1 MEADSLATE
10 SELRTLAEDKI
21 RAEGEKKR
29 LLMQISDAEAA
40 GTEAETQKNILEKAI
55 SDAEN
60 RISEYEKLLSERTER
75 KNALLSDVSEIEGKL
90 SAIGEKEAENVAK
103 IAKTEE
109 DRVII
114 LPVEKDD
121 TDMLAAIK
129 LGLSEGYRSFRIYGG
144 MGGRIEHTIANIQCL
159 LYLKEHDAVGYLMDG
174 TGMILVA
181 KEEEIS
187 FQDSLEG
194 YMSLFSMG
202 DKATVTIENMK
213 YLLKEQEVTNSFPIG
228 ISNEFVLGEKGK
240 VTVHEGSV
248 MMIVSWV

>member
-1 MEADSLATE
+1 MNKGNCIL
-10 SELRTLAEDKI
+10 I
-21 RAEGEKKR
+21 G
-29 LLMQISDAEAA
+29 A
-40 GTEAETQKNILEKAI
+40 GDLT
-55 SDAEN
+55 
-60 RISEYEKLLSERTER
+60 ISEIPIGENDLCIAVDGGYEYCKLL
-75 KNALLSDVSEIEGKL
+75 EITPDYILGDFD
-90 SAIGEKEAENVAK
+90 SISEKEAEGVVE

-109 DRVII
+109 DKVVI

-129 LGLSEGYRSFRIYGG
+129 LGLSKGYQSFRIYGG

-240 VTVHEGSV
+240 VTVHEGAV

>member
-1 MEADSLATE
+1 MNKGNCIL
-10 SELRTLAEDKI
+10 I
-21 RAEGEKKR
+21 G
-29 LLMQISDAEAA
+29 A
-40 GTEAETQKNILEKAI
+40 GDLT
-55 SDAEN
+55 
-60 RISEYEKLLSERTER
+60 
-75 KNALLSDVSEIEGKL
+75 VSEIPMGENDICIAVDAGYEYCKL
-90 SAIGEKEAENVAK
+90 LEITPDYILGDFDSISEKEAEGVAE
-103 IAKTEE
+103 IAKQDK

-129 LGLSEGYRSFRIYGG
+129 LGLSEGYQSFRIYGG

-159 LYLKEHDAVGYLMDG
+159 LYLKEHNAVGYLMDG

-202 DKATVTIENMK
+202 KKAIVSIENMK
-213 YLLKEQEVTNSFPIG
+213 YPLDEREITNSFPIG
-228 ISNEFVLGEKGK
+228 ISNEFILGEKGK
-240 VTVHEGSV
+240 VTVHKGAV
-248 MMIVSWV
+248 VMIVSWV

>member
-1 MEADSLATE
+1 M
-10 SELRTLAEDKI
+10 
-21 RAEGEKKR
+21 KKGNCI
-29 LLMQISDAEAA
+29 LIGA
-40 GTEAETQKNILEKAI
+40 GDLT
-55 SDAEN
+55 
-60 RISEYEKLLSERTER
+60 
-75 KNALLSDVSEIEGKL
+75 VSEIPIGENDLCIAIDGGYEYCKL
-90 SAIGEKEAENVAK
+90 LEITPDYILGDFDSISEKEAEGVAE
-103 IAKTEE
+103 IAKSEE
-109 DRVII
+109 DKVII
-114 LPVEKDD
+114 LPIEKDD

-129 LGLSEGYRSFRIYGG
+129 LGLSQGYQSFRIYGG

-240 VTVHEGSV
+240 VTVHKGAV
-248 MMIVSWV
+248 LMIVSWV

>member
-1 MEADSLATE
+1 MNKGNCIL
-10 SELRTLAEDKI
+10 I
-21 RAEGEKKR
+21 G
-29 LLMQISDAEAA
+29 A
-40 GTEAETQKNILEKAI
+40 GDLT
-55 SDAEN
+55 
-60 RISEYEKLLSERTER
+60 ISEIPIGENDLCIAVDGGYEYCKLL
-75 KNALLSDVSEIEGKL
+75 EITPDYILGDFD
-90 SAIGEKEAENVAK
+90 SISEKEAEGVAE
-103 IAKTEE
+103 IAKQEE
-109 DRVII
+109 DKVII

-129 LGLSEGYRSFRIYGG
+129 LGLSEGYRKFRIFGG

-159 LYLKEHDAVGYLMDG
+159 LYLKEHNAVGYLMDG

-202 DKATVTIENMK
+202 DKATVSIENMK

-228 ISNEFVLGEKGK
+228 ISNEFIYGVKGK
-240 VTVHEGSV
+240 VTVHKGAV

>member
-1 MEADSLATE
+1 MSKGNCIL
-10 SELRTLAEDKI
+10 I
-21 RAEGEKKR
+21 G
-29 LLMQISDAEAA
+29 A
-40 GTEAETQKNILEKAI
+40 GDLT
-55 SDAEN
+55 
-60 RISEYEKLLSERTER
+60 
-75 KNALLSDVSEIEGKL
+75 VSEIPIEENDLCIAVDGGYEYCKL
-90 SAIGEKEAENVAK
+90 LEIIPDYILGDFDSIGEKEAESVAQ
-103 IAKTEE
+103 IAKAEQ
-109 DRVII
+109 DKVII

-129 LGLSEGYRSFRIYGG
+129 LGLSEGYQSFRIYGG

-159 LYLKEHDAVGYLMDG
+159 LYLKEHNAVGYLMDG

-202 DKATVTIENMK
+202 DKAVVSIENMK
-213 YLLKEQEVTNSFPIG
+213 YLLKEQEVTNSFPLG
-228 ISNEFVLGEKGK
+228 ISNEFILGEKGK
-240 VTVHEGSV
+240 VTVHKGAV